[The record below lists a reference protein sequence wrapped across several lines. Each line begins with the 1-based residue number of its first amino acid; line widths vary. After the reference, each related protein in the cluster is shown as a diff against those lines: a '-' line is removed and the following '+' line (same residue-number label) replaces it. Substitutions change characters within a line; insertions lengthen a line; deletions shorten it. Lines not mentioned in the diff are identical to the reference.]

1 MTGGMSSKQ
10 LYLRL
15 LRYVKPYW
23 RMFALSLLG
32 MVVVAATEPALPGL
46 MKPLLDGSFV
56 HKDPV
61 YIKTIPLLLIALFV
75 VRGISSYASTV
86 SITWVANKV
95 VMDLRE
101 LMFRKLIGL
110 PAVYYD
116 NNATGNLMS
125 KVTYDVTQV
134 TSAAT
139 NVLIVLVRDILTVV
153 GLLGWMVYLNWKLS
167 AVALLIAPVITLA
180 IRMVSLRLRGLGQA
194 MQKTMG
200 DMNHILEE
208 AISNNKVVKVFGGQ
222 DYEAGRFKEVVN
234 WARRYAVKMTSTSTA
249 NVQVVQFIAVL
260 ALTVIIYFAS
270 FQSAANQITVGGFVS
285 FMGAM
290 AMLFSPL
297 KRLTRINEQLQRGLA
312 AAESVFTLIDEE
324 SEPDQGTVSI
334 GRAKGALEFRRVGIT
349 YPGRGEPVLKNINL
363 SISAG
368 ETVAIVGASGS
379 GKTTLANLIPRF
391 YHPTAGQILL
401 DGIDIETLRLA
412 DLRANIALVSQDVVL
427 FNDTVAANIAY
438 GPLSGTPE
446 AEIIAAAQAAHA
458 MEFIDTMENGLQ
470 TLIGEDGVRLSGGQR
485 QRLAIAR
492 AILKKA
498 PILLLDE
505 ATSSLDTESE
515 RHIQAALYDLKQ
527 NHTMIIIAHRL
538 STIENAD
545 RIVVMQNGEIVEVG
559 IHATLLKKNGVYA
572 NLYRSQFTPELIKH
586 AAGNALS

>member
-1 MTGGMSSKQ
+1 
-10 LYLRL
+10 
-15 LRYVKPYW
+15 
-23 RMFALSLLG
+23 
-32 MVVVAATEPALPGL
+32 
-46 MKPLLDGSFV
+46 
-56 HKDPV
+56 
-61 YIKTIPLLLIALFV
+61 
-75 VRGISSYASTV
+75 
-86 SITWVANKV
+86 VANKV
-95 VMDLRE
+95 VMDLRV
-101 LMFRKLIGL
+101 LMVHKLISL

-139 NVLIVLVRDILTVV
+139 NVLIVLVRDILTVA

-167 AVALLIAPVITLA
+167 VVALLVAPVIALS

-194 MQKTMG
+194 LQKTMG

-222 DYEAGRFKEVVN
+222 TYEAGRFREVIN

-290 AMLFSPL
+290 AMLFSPI

-312 AAESVFTLIDEE
+312 AAESVFTLIDEA
-324 SEPDQGTVSI
+324 SEPDRGTVAI
-334 GRAKGALEFRRVGIT
+334 GRAKGGLEFRHVGMT
-349 YPGRGEPVLKNINL
+349 YPGRGEPSLKNINL
-363 SISAG
+363 SIAAG

-379 GKTTLANLIPRF
+379 GKTTLVNLIPRF
-391 YHPTAGQILL
+391 YHPTTGQILL
-401 DGIDIETLRLA
+401 DGVDIETLRLA
-412 DLRANIALVSQDVVL
+412 DLRANVALVGQDVVL

-438 GPLSGTPE
+438 GPLSGAPE
-446 AEIIAAAQAAHA
+446 AEIIAAAEAAHA
-458 MEFIDTMENGLQ
+458 MEYIEKLENGLQ

-515 RHIQAALYDLKQ
+515 RHIQAALNELRKD
-527 NHTMIIIAHRL
+527 HTMIIIAHRL
-538 STIENAD
+538 STIEHAD
-545 RIVVMQNGEIVEVG
+545 RIVVMQNGEIVETG
-559 IHATLLKKNGVYA
+559 THAALLKKNGVYA
-572 NLYRSQFTPELIKH
+572 NLYRSQFTPALIKH